1 MKITFYILI
10 LLLVFNVSLSVKV
23 GSSKVQMKSKEK
35 EEIHQDEINDQFLDE
50 DLAQYME
57 GNDNEEEDEDDEDF
71 MRENSEESD
80 KENESV
86 DPFGLDSFDFNDNV
100 DYDDFTG
107 SR

>member
-1 MKITFYILI
+1 MKITLFLLILI
-10 LLLVFNVSLSVKV
+10 FNVSLSVKLA
-23 GSSKVQMKSKEK
+23 SSKVIMKSKEK

-57 GNDNEEEDEDDEDF
+57 SNDNEEEDEDDEDF

-80 KENESV
+80 NENENG
-86 DPFGLDSFDFNDNV
+86 DPFGIDSFDFNDNV

>member
-1 MKITFYILI
+1 MKITLFLLILI
-10 LLLVFNVSLSVKV
+10 FNVSLSVKLA
-23 GSSKVQMKSKEK
+23 SSKVRMKSQEK

-57 GNDNEEEDEDDEDF
+57 SNDNEEEDEDDEDF

-80 KENESV
+80 NENENGY
-86 DPFGLDSFDFNDNV
+86 PFGIDSFDFNDNV